1 MGASV
6 AQSSSISLTSEQQA
20 LVDELVRTGR
30 FAGANDVVATGLRL
44 LEDRENQAA
53 AFVSALEDE
62 VELGLRSGEAAP
74 MEPASKLL
82 ASFRART

>member
-53 AFVSALEDE
+53 AFLGALEDE
-62 VELGLRSGEAAP
+62 VELGLRSGEAVP
-74 MEPASKLL
+74 MEPANKIL
-82 ASFRART
+82 ASFKAM

>member
-20 LVDELVRTGR
+20 LVDDLVRTGR

-62 VELGLRSGEAAP
+62 VELGLCSGEPAP
-74 MEPASKLL
+74 MEPASTLL

>member
-53 AFVSALEDE
+53 AFLGTLEDE

-74 MEPASKLL
+74 MEPASALL

>member
-74 MEPASKLL
+74 MEPASTLL

>member
-20 LVDELVRTGR
+20 LIDELVRTGR

-53 AFVSALEDE
+53 AFVRALEDE

-74 MEPASKLL
+74 MEPASTLL

>member
-1 MGASV
+1 M

-62 VELGLRSGEAAP
+62 VEIGLRSGEPAP
-74 MEPASKLL
+74 MEPANTLL

>member
-62 VELGLRSGEAAP
+62 VELGLLSGEPAA
-74 MEPASKLL
+74 MEPASTLL

>member
-30 FAGANDVVATGLRL
+30 FTGANDVVATGLRL

-53 AFVSALEDE
+53 AFLGALEDE

-74 MEPASKLL
+74 MEPASALL

>member
-20 LVDELVRTGR
+20 LVEELVRTGR

-62 VELGLRSGEAAP
+62 VELGLLSGEPAA
-74 MEPASKLL
+74 MEPANKIL
-82 ASFRART
+82 ASFRAM